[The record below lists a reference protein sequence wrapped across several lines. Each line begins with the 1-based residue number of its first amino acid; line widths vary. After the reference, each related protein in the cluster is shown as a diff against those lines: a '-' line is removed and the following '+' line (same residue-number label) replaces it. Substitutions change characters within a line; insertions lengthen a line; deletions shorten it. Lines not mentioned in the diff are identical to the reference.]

1 MSGERMFNGRILI
14 EHAVQ
19 EIKAEDHPD
28 AEELGLAVAAV
39 SDLLEVLRTRSLRLE
54 VPVIEGLPDLA
65 AMHAWGLRLVD
76 RARPRRFGFL
86 RR

>member
-54 VPVIEGLPDLA
+54 VPVIEGLPI
-65 AMHAWGLRLVD
+65 W
-76 RARPRRFGFL
+76 RRCTPGVFGW
-86 RR
+86 